1 MMKPATPLCSR
12 QRNRKK
18 PTRQRQIRKRPIR
31 QRTIPPKK
39 DASKAEDAKKDST
52 KQENVK
58 QDPPKQETPEQEEP
72 KQEEPKQEEPK
83 QEEPKKE
90 EHKQIIDPST
100 GKDKYLTDPVP
111 EGKPVP
117 VESEDTTVD
126 TSKKHTCTF
135 SISCST
141 ILNNMDLCEES
152 KQGIVPADGT
162 ILSTTTVTFSEGES
176 VFDVLQRVCRDN
188 GIHMEYSW
196 TPMYNSAYVEGIAN
210 LYEFDVGRDVQGQR
224 LVPQLWLLPL
234 SVEGWR
240 YGLLGLHLRPGLR
253 RGRRLCRRRITA
265 SVSTVR
271 RKRSLGCSKRS
282 ARCRRPLGRQL
293 HLFRFHSIINRHHR
307 LTRGDTALP
316 LGNMLVPHQ
325 IL

>member
-1 MMKPATPLCSR
+1 MNK
-12 QRNRKK
+12 NRVKRILAALLAALTLLSLAACGGNTAAADDETGDAAVQQTEEQKK
-18 PTRQRQIRKRPIR
+18 TDTAKAD
-31 QRTIPPKK
+31 TKKADSAKNDTPKK

-52 KQENVK
+52 KQEDVK

-83 QEEPKKE
+83 Q
-90 EHKQIIDPST
+90 IIDPST

-117 VESEDTTVD
+117 VEPEDTTVD

-210 LYEFDVGRDVQGQR
+210 LYEFDVGS
-224 LVPQLWLLPL
+224 L
-234 SVEGWR
+234 SGWM
-240 YGLLGLHLRPGLR
+240 YKVNGWFPNY
-253 RGRRLCRRRITA
+253 
-265 SVSTVR
+265 
-271 RKRSLGCSKRS
+271 GCSRY
-282 ARCRRPLGRQL
+282 QL
-293 HLFRFHSIINRHHR
+293 KY
-307 LTRGDTALP
+307 GDTVCWVYTCD
-316 LGNMLVPHQ
+316 LGYDVGGGYAVGG
-325 IL
+325 

>member
-1 MMKPATPLCSR
+1 MKPATPLCSR

-58 QDPPKQETPEQEEP
+58 QDPP
-72 KQEEPKQEEPK
+72 
-83 QEEPKKE
+83 
-90 EHKQIIDPST
+90 
-100 GKDKYLTDPVP
+100 
-111 EGKPVP
+111 
-117 VESEDTTVD
+117 
-126 TSKKHTCTF
+126 
-135 SISCST
+135 
-141 ILNNMDLCEES
+141 

-210 LYEFDVGRDVQGQR
+210 LYEFDVGS
-224 LVPQLWLLPL
+224 L
-234 SVEGWR
+234 SGWM
-240 YGLLGLHLRPGLR
+240 YKVNGWFPNY
-253 RGRRLCRRRITA
+253 
-265 SVSTVR
+265 
-271 RKRSLGCSKRS
+271 GCSRY
-282 ARCRRPLGRQL
+282 QL
-293 HLFRFHSIINRHHR
+293 KD
-307 LTRGDTALP
+307 GDTVCWVYTCD
-316 LGNMLVPHQ
+316 LGYDVGGGYAVGG
-325 IL
+325 